1 MFRINNNDFKILQ
14 KYKIFLMNL
23 DNSLE
28 NIPRKDIYLK
38 DRIKNIFARRG
49 FNVHPNAV
57 ADFISS
63 LPIVEKA
70 FVMGINHPDEQM
82 VPVAFIKLKEEMPL
96 KEAENIINEN
106 CYQFLEETSIPYEIV
121 FVSDLPLNLG
131 GKVDTKKLLE
141 LSQIDYFKNKEKS
154 FSRILNV
161 PKY

>member
-1 MFRINNNDFKILQ
+1 
-14 KYKIFLMNL
+14 
-23 DNSLE
+23 
-28 NIPRKDIYLK
+28 
-38 DRIKNIFARRG
+38 
-49 FNVHPNAV
+49 
-57 ADFISS
+57 
-63 LPIVEKA
+63 
-70 FVMGINHPDEQM
+70 MGINHPDEQT
-82 VPVAFIKLKEEMPL
+82 VPVAFVKLKEEMPL

>member
-1 MFRINNNDFKILQ
+1 
-14 KYKIFLMNL
+14 
-23 DNSLE
+23 
-28 NIPRKDIYLK
+28 
-38 DRIKNIFARRG
+38 
-49 FNVHPNAV
+49 
-57 ADFISS
+57 
-63 LPIVEKA
+63 
-70 FVMGINHPDEQM
+70 MGINHPDEQM